1 MVCRWHYKL
10 ALQNTTGH
18 MVLVYRISYANRAD
32 REEKGYAESES
43 IWKPTLDPWGK
54 SEMKKN

>member
-1 MVCRWHYKL
+1 
-10 ALQNTTGH
+10 